1 MHSSLTTHAQELE
14 HRYHLQVYNRLPIT
28 IQRAQG
34 ALIWDEMGKEYI
46 DLLAGIAVNNVGHA
60 HPRLVK
66 AIQKAAAEPLHL
78 SNFYY
83 TVSQSQLAEKLA
95 ESTGL
100 DRVFFCN
107 SGAETMESCIKLA
120 RKWGVKHDKKGDI
133 VSLSNGFHGRT
144 MSTITMSSHKYQKGY
159 DPLPSGFTQAGFNN
173 IESVRSVINSD
184 TIAIAFELIQ
194 GNSGVHPAHVDFVQE
209 IQRLCSENNILL
221 IIDEV
226 QTGIGRTG
234 TMWCYEHYHL
244 QPDIVASAKAL
255 AGGIPIGAMM
265 AKEEVAHC
273 MDAGD
278 HGTTFGG
285 NPFACSVALENL
297 AIIEE
302 ESLMDEA
309 ANKGAYFMD
318 QLQQLSKVH
327 SCIKQVRGK
336 GLMIGLELDRP
347 TAPLVNEW
355 AKKGV
360 LSNSAGGNAFRIVP
374 PLNIPNRLIDQAIE
388 QLDTVLKDL

>member
-1 MHSSLTTHAQELE
+1 MISPLTMDAQELE

-28 IQRAQG
+28 IKRAQG
-34 ALIWDEMGKEYI
+34 ALIWDEAGKEYI

-60 HPRLVK
+60 HPRMIK
-66 AIQKAAAEPLHL
+66 AIQKAATEPLHL

-83 TVSQSQLAEKLA
+83 TASQSKLA
-95 ESTGL
+95 QKLATSTGL

-120 RKWGVKHDKKGDI
+120 RKWGLKHQKNGDI
-133 VSLSNGFHGRT
+133 ISLTNGFHGRT
-144 MSTITMSSHKYQKGY
+144 MSTITMSSQKYQKGF
-159 DPLPSGFTQAGFNN
+159 DPLPSGFKQASFND
-173 IESVRSVINSD
+173 IQSLRSVLNSD

-194 GNSGVHPAHVDFVQE
+194 GNSGVYPAQIEFVHE
-209 IQRLCSENNILL
+209 IQQICKENQILL

-226 QTGIGRTG
+226 QTGVGRTG
-234 TMWCYEHYHL
+234 KMWCYEHFNI

-265 AKEEVAHC
+265 AKEEIANC
-273 MDAGD
+273 MNPGE

-297 AIIEE
+297 AIIED
-302 ESLMDEA
+302 ESLIEEA
-309 ANKGAYFMD
+309 AKKGDYFMEK
-318 QLQQLSKVH
+318 LRQLSKVH
-327 SCIKQVRGK
+327 SCITQVRGK

-347 TAPLVNEW
+347 TAPLVLEW

-360 LSNSAGGNAFRIVP
+360 LSNSAGGQSFRIVP
-374 PLNIPNRLIDQAIE
+374 PLNIPYSLIDRAVE
-388 QLDTVLKDL
+388 RLDEVLQEI